1 MPSCLGNVTLA
12 QELINRT
19 RILNIFQFPTNMVKY
34 LFCLYTSSSVIG
46 GSSSCPA
53 GLCGSGRLGLGPT
66 VAAEKEQNVSHE
78 AATA

>member
-34 LFCLYTSSSVIG
+34 VFCLYTSSVIG
-46 GSSSCPA
+46 SSCPA

>member
-1 MPSCLGNVTLA
+1 
-12 QELINRT
+12 
-19 RILNIFQFPTNMVKY
+19 MVKY
-34 LFCLYTSSSVIG
+34 LFCLYTSCSVIG
-46 GSSSCPA
+46 SSCPA